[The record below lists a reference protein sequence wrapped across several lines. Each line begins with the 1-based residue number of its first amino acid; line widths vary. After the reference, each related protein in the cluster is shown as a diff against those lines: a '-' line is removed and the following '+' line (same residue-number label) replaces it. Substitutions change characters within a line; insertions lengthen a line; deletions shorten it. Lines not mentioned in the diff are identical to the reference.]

1 MTEEPFTGDA
11 PAEHTTQASVPVDV
25 AATSETSWMII
36 AGNGS
41 MVLGHVTHDDDTYTA
56 YDAQELRIG
65 DYPTRDDAIDA
76 ITTGTH

>member
-1 MTEEPFTGDA
+1 MTEKPSTGDA
-11 PAEHTTQASVPVDV
+11 PVEHTTRATVPVGIT
-25 AATSETSWMII
+25 ATSETSWMITT
-36 AGNGS
+36 GHGS
-41 MVLGHVTHDDDTYTA
+41 MILGHATQHADTYTA